1 MRIDPFFENQPP
13 IEFIDSLKLPVHTAP
28 PPNFKIGKPEED
40 EALAYG
46 AYISEKFPSD
56 EGLLDTAYDDFNTFL
71 KICRVNGDKYPISLR
86 QGKVNGYE
94 SYRISV
100 SAEGCVITA
109 EDTEGARR
117 AIVYLEDEMT
127 KREGPYLALGEVV
140 RSPKIKDRITR
151 GFFSPTNRPPKYGDE
166 LLDDIDY
173 YPDEYLNRLAH
184 SGTNGLWI
192 YTSFRA
198 LVKTKYFECDESAV
212 NQRIKKLARVVAKCK
227 KYGVKVYVFAIEPL
241 GLDEREANE
250 HPEFRGADIADRW
263 YPICLRS
270 DGGKD
275 YILTAVEK
283 LFRAVPDLGGYID
296 ITAGERPT
304 SCPSVATDRT
314 CPRCSKYSR
323 GENLA
328 YSCDVIKEGI
338 RRAGTGAKFVSWT
351 YGHRYWDYEDI
362 KEYTEKSKSDVIL
375 MQNFE
380 DRGYDEQL
388 GKPRAAYDYWLSYI
402 GPSELYEKSAK
413 WAKGEGREMWA
424 KMQVCTSHEI
434 ATVPYIPAPGLIF
447 EKYKAAIALGT
458 TGVMECWY
466 FGNYPSVMS
475 RASGELS
482 FADNFDDK
490 AAFLYDFAAR
500 VYGKTMAKNIAAA
513 WDEFEQGYRNYP
525 TNIMFSYYGP
535 MHDGVAWELSLKPK
549 NNSQPRTWL
558 LLDPPDGDRIGESL
572 FAGHTLD
579 EAIILAGRMKEH
591 WKRGLLLLPKEA
603 KECLGVAECIGTL
616 FESGYNILNF
626 YKLRGDLGRERG
638 DALKTLAKM
647 RELVLLEKQNSEK
660 MIELCESDKRLG
672 YHSEAEGFKF
682 FPEKLRDRIRKLDL
696 CLENEFTETEER
708 IKRGLHPLGYYY
720 AEGESAYLIGKGNE
734 SGDVITV
741 ADGYSFTTRIEGDE
755 LVLEVSCRD
764 HCPVSAYFEFEP
776 GLPECGVVFGKS
788 RVDTTYH
795 IESYDKYLDG
805 LRFDSSAISHG
816 SAVGPQGEEL
826 MKNYNYSRIER
837 EGEILHTLRRKI
849 PTDKWCGAGAIRIKM
864 IIDGV
869 RWIPAGEE
877 VYTLGK
883 KEIAPDEYAPFIPL
897 GDERAEAKTNARSAT
912 QNSVGSTKS
921 KSVDW
926 RHFL

>member
-1 MRIDPFFENQPP
+1 MRIDPFFEKQPP
-13 IEFIDSLKLPVHTAP
+13 IEFIESLKLPVHTAP
-28 PPNFKIGKPEED
+28 PPNFKIGKGERGEIC
-40 EALAYG
+40 ALG
-46 AYISEKFPSD
+46 AYIKSEFPD
-56 EGLLDTAYDDFNTFL
+56 GDGLLETAYADFDTFL
-71 KICRVNGDKYPISLR
+71 GVCKIDGNKYPITLKREAVS
-86 QGKVNGYE
+86 GYE

-100 SAEGCVITA
+100 TEEGCTVCA
-109 EDTEGARR
+109 EDTEGIRR
-117 AIVYLEDEMT
+117 ALVYIEDEMT
-127 KREGPYLALGEVV
+127 KREGPYLAKGELV
-140 RSPKIKDRITR
+140 RTPKIKDRITR

-166 LLDDIDY
+166 LLDEVDY

-198 LVKTKYFECDESAV
+198 LIKTKYFDCDSVA
-212 NQRIKKLARVVAKCK
+212 IKKRIEKLTRVVAKCK
-227 KYGVKVYVFAIEPL
+227 KYGVKVYIFAIEPH
-241 GLDEREANE
+241 GLEEHESKE

-263 YPICLRS
+263 YPVCLRT
-270 DGGKD
+270 DAGRD
-275 YILTAVEK
+275 YILTAVEG

-304 SCPSVATDRT
+304 SCPSVAAGRT
-314 CPRCSKYSR
+314 CPRCSRYSR

-351 YGHRYWDYEDI
+351 YGHRYWDWEDI

-388 GKPRAAYDYWLSYI
+388 GKMRAAYDYWLSYI

-413 WAKGEGREMWA
+413 WAGAEGREMWA

-447 EKYKAAIALGT
+447 EKYKAAVALGT

-500 VYGKTMAKNIAAA
+500 VYGKTLAKSISAA
-513 WDEFEQGYRNYP
+513 WVEFENGYRSYP

-535 MHDGVAWELSLKPK
+535 MHDGVVWELSLKPK

-591 WKRGLLLLPKEA
+591 WNKGLSLMPKEA

-626 YKLRGDLGRERG
+626 YKLRGELGRERG
-638 DALKTLAKM
+638 DAREILTKM
-647 RELVLLEKQNSEK
+647 RELVLAEKQNSEK
-660 MIELCESDKRLG
+660 MIALCESDKRLG

-682 FPEKLRDRIRKLDL
+682 FPEKLRDRIKKLDR
-696 CLENEFTETEER
+696 CLDEEFTETEER
-708 IKRGLHPLGYYY
+708 IEKGQSPLGYYY
-720 AEGESAYLIGKGNE
+720 AEGERAYLIGD
-734 SGDVITV
+734 GDAEGDKI
-741 ADGYSFTTRIEGDE
+741 ALPDGHSFSVRVDGDE
-755 LVLEVSCRD
+755 LVINVECLE
-764 HCPVSAYFEFEP
+764 HCPVGAYLEFEP
-776 GLPECGVVFGKS
+776 GLPECGVVFGKE
-788 RVDTTYH
+788 RRDATYH

-816 SAVGPQGEEL
+816 SAVGPQGEEV
-826 MKNYNYSRIER
+826 MKNYSYSRTE
-837 EGEILHTLRRKI
+837 EGGKILHTLRRKI
-849 PTDKWCGAGAIRIKM
+849 PTDKWNKKGAIRIKM
-864 IIDGV
+864 LVDGK

-883 KEIAPDEYAPFIPL
+883 REIAPDEYAFFIL
-897 GDERAEAKTNARSAT
+897 ATDEHLKKASSNE
-912 QNSVGSTKS
+912 
-921 KSVDW
+921 
-926 RHFL
+926 